1 MKKRVI
7 LDVDT
12 GSDDAIALLMAGH
25 APSLELVGVTVVYG
39 NASLEVTSKNTLKV
53 LDAAGLGYVPV
64 MGGMARPLTQELPRT
79 NPQQS
84 RELPLPEPRM
94 QPSPQHAVDF
104 LISHFELSRRDTTL
118 VPLAPL
124 TNIAMALLLEP
135 SLADKIP
142 QVVLMGGAW
151 GEGNVTP
158 SAEFNIYADP
168 EAARI
173 VFQSGIP
180 ITMVGL
186 DVTHKA
192 LVTMDDVER
201 VRTVG
206 TTQAKI
212 TADLMAADMGWFR
225 EILGLEGV
233 EVFDACAVASVV
245 DPDILVTQPMWVDI
259 ETAGELT
266 LGRTVCDI
274 SGQTGR
280 KPNVEVGVDIDR
292 QRFLETML
300 QCLK

>member
-1 MKKRVI
+1 MKRVI

-12 GSDDAIALLMAGH
+12 GSDDAVALLMAGH

-39 NASLEVTSKNTLKV
+39 NASLEVTSKNTLKA
-53 LDAAGLGYVPV
+53 LDAAGLGDVPV
-64 MGGMARPLTQELPRT
+64 MRGMARPLTRELPRT

-94 QPSPQHAVDF
+94 QPSSQHAVDF
-104 LISHFELSRRDTTL
+104 LISHFELSRTDTTL

-124 TNIAMALLLEP
+124 TNIAMALLLKP
-135 SLADKIP
+135 SLADRIP

-192 LVTMDDVER
+192 LVTMDDVEE
-201 VRTVG
+201 VRAVG
-206 TTQAKI
+206 TTQARI
-212 TADLMAADMGWFR
+212 AADLMTADMEWFR
-225 EILGLEGV
+225 EILGLEAV

-245 DPDILVTQPMWVDI
+245 DPDILVTQPMWVEI

-292 QRFLETML
+292 QRFLEIVL

>member
-1 MKKRVI
+1 MKKKVI

-39 NASLEVTSKNTLKV
+39 NASLEVTLKNTLKV

-64 MGGMARPLTQELPRT
+64 MGGMARPLTRELLRT

-84 RELPLPEPRM
+84 RELPLPEPRV

-104 LISHFELSRRDTTL
+104 LISYFERSKRDTTL

-135 SLADKIP
+135 SLVDKIP

-151 GEGNVTP
+151 GGGNVTP

-201 VRTVG
+201 VRAVG
-206 TTQAKI
+206 TTQAGI
-212 TADLMAADMGWFR
+212 AADLMAADMGWFR

-233 EVFDACAVASVV
+233 EVFDACAVATVV

-280 KPNVEVGVDIDR
+280 KPNVEIGVDIDCPH
-292 QRFLETML
+292 FLEIML
-300 QCLK
+300 ECLK